1 MDNVLDK
8 PTYLPELKFHVPT
21 KPYSAVDAINR
32 ASAATGSI
40 RNAMASSDADYNG
53 HRLNLYFNHYRGYY
67 VADYNWGERVVI
79 TRGENFADQLLHS
92 LDWYKRQG
100 RGASIWITVL
110 EKDATILH
118 GCPEVVAGPEDIEAS
133 GWYNWR
139 HKNTSHALWL
149 ERHLGIPVFALL
161 CARDEEDFKFLTSNA
176 GRAEISKRK
185 IEPEAQRA
193 GVSA

>member
-1 MDNVLDK
+1 MDNVLNETPK
-8 PTYLPELKFHVPT
+8 PSCINFHVPT

-32 ASAATGSI
+32 IAAATGSI
-40 RNAMASSDADYNG
+40 GYAMAASDADYNG
-53 HRLNLYFNHYRGYY
+53 HRLNLYFNNYRGYY

-79 TRGENFADQLLHS
+79 ARGENFADVLLRS
-92 LDWYKRQG
+92 LDWFKRQG
-100 RGASIWITVL
+100 RGASIWISVL

-139 HKNTSHALWL
+139 HKNASHALWM
-149 ERHLGIPVFALL
+149 ERHFGIPVFALL
-161 CARDEEDFKFLTSNA
+161 CARDEEDFKFLTSND

-193 GVSA
+193 GVPA